1 MKDLKYTYFLIL
13 ILIMSFVL
21 NPFAKKKATMNL
33 GSDEFFMINHFI
45 CTIIVIIYFIY
56 LVYYS
61 KCNLKSIKEMNKNE
75 IFWCTMSALLGVIG
89 SLVLINLVRMDEI
102 TFIMPNVQ
110 PIVLLIG
117 AFIGYF
123 LFQESMGLYKII
135 GIFLIILG
143 AFSINYEKIIK
154 S

>member
-21 NPFAKKKATMNL
+21 NPFAKKKATINL

-61 KCNLKSIKEMNKNE
+61 KCNLKSIKEMNKSE
-75 IFWCTMSALLGVIG
+75 ILWCTISSLLGLIG
-89 SLVLINLVRMDEI
+89 SLVLINLVKMDEI

-123 LFQESMGLYKII
+123 LFEESMGLYKII

-143 AFSINYEKIIK
+143 AFSINYEKIKK